1 MPDYALNTPPFK
13 IISKN
18 FFYQNGSISQYVQL
32 KLAKKYIFDQESS
45 T

>member
-1 MPDYALNTPPFK
+1 MPDYALKTPPFK

-18 FFYQNGSISQYVQL
+18 FFYQNCSRSQYVQL
-32 KLAKKYIFDQESS
+32 KLVKKNIFDQESS